1 MASDLVQSVVRWE
14 EVMREL
20 AFYVPDTEGKKTPTP
35 PKQTYNKEPDWFIT
49 ALMFNF
55 GCII

>member
-20 AFYVPDTEGKKTPTP
+20 AFYVPDTEGKKTLPPRNKPTT
-35 PKQTYNKEPDWFIT
+35 KNLTD
-49 ALMFNF
+49 LLLR
-55 GCII
+55 